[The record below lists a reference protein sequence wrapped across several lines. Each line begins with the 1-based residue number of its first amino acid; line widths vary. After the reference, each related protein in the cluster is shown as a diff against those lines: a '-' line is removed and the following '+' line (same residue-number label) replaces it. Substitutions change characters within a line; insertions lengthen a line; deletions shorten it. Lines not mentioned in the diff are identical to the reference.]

1 MAREGIRRWLGVA
14 LVAAMAACSRPVEP
28 PRGAAGLAFGDPPP
42 AGLVAV
48 AVPLPDGVAG
58 RLRFFTRPGPTET
71 FFGIALAEPVLA
83 FFEERFF
90 SLSAALADPAAGPGL
105 RERLT
110 RAYGPGYCRH
120 AAELAVCLWRAA
132 DVDMVLETPADGAPR
147 FMVRHRPLAG
157 LVAAA
162 AGPDQAAGLESAP
175 EPVRA
180 PGR

>member
-1 MAREGIRRWLGVA
+1 MARSGIRGWLGLA

-28 PRGAAGLAFGDPPP
+28 PPGAAGLAFGDPPP

-48 AVPLPDGVAG
+48 AVPLPDDVAG
-58 RLRFFTRPGPTET
+58 RLRFFTRPDQTET
-71 FFGIALAEPVLA
+71 FLGIALAEPVLA

-90 SLSAALADPAAGPGL
+90 SLSAALADPADGPGL

-110 RAYGPGYCRH
+110 RAYGPGYCRDT
-120 AAELAVCLWRAA
+120 AKLAVCLWRTA
-132 DVDMVLETPADGAPR
+132 DVDMVLETPADGASR
-147 FMVRHRPLAG
+147 FMVRHRSLAG

-162 AGPDQAAGLESAP
+162 TGPDRTVGLESAP